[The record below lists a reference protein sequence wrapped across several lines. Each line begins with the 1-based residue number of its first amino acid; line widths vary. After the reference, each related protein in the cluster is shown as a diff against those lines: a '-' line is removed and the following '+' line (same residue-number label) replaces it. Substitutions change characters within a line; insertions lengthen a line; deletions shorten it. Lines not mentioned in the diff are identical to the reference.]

1 MVDAQ
6 VELCCWAG
14 GIPRDIPRD
23 TQESLR
29 QVGFRNNP
37 SWKFQVHGTSLGKLV
52 ELHKLPTRRVIL
64 LILGD
69 LGSSVA
75 VARKMLLQREAG
87 ASWPQTGIFDPSQQ
101 FGKESRMFSTATL
114 PESQGFYTKSAA
126 APAALHCPPALA
138 LHVSKALPLPALFPA
153 ASRTPFP
160 IGVGWDSAA
169 KQQEYVRLSRGE
181 GGG

>member
-126 APAALHCPPALA
+126 APAALHCPPRSGSSC
-138 LHVSKALPLPALFPA
+138 VKGSPTPSALPSCFPNTLPY
-153 ASRTPFP
+153 
-160 IGVGWDSAA
+160 W
-169 KQQEYVRLSRGE
+169 
-181 GGG
+181 GGLG